1 MPSGI
6 INICLHSY
14 SRGPGAARAKYRR
27 TTYSCVFSN
36 GERVSSADSDQS
48 LLSALQNRATA
59 YSPPSI
65 AALPPPTP
73 RSPEPRCRLLTALQ
87 SRAAAS
93 SRPQKSRCCLQLPS
107 LQGRARCRLLS
118 TLPSLLSG
126 AHDTPSPLPHKVHNV
141 MSFNSINR

>member
-6 INICLHSY
+6 INICLHCT
-14 SRGPGAARAKYRR
+14 RTHAVPARRALNTDVRI
-27 TTYSCVFSN
+27 YSCVFSN

-48 LLSALQNRATA
+48 LLSAPQNRAA
-59 YSPPSI
+59 ASNSPLSR
-65 AALPPPTP
+65 AALPPPH
-73 RSPEPRCRLLTALQ
+73 RSPESRCRLLTALQ

-118 TLPSLLSG
+118 TPPSLLSE

-141 MSFNSINR
+141 MSINR

>member
-27 TTYSCVFSN
+27 TYIQLRLFKRRTRLF
-36 GERVSSADSDQS
+36 GQS